1 MTIALGRNS
10 KWTVRPEYREKV
22 RRMFGEGL
30 GLKYASPA
38 PPVDQYN
45 VGAGSIGVIFDEG
58 ALSEQ
63 DAQKGAWL
71 EFLVEDPERVATA
84 LEAAGVE
91 RVEYQDK
98 THPYFQVPGGPVFR
112 LAR

>member
-10 KWTVRPEYREKV
+10 KWTVRPEHRDKI

-30 GLKYASPA
+30 GLQWASPA

-45 VGAGSIGVIFDEG
+45 LGSGTIGVIYEDG

-63 DAQKGAWL
+63 EAQKGAWL
-71 EFLVEDPERVATA
+71 ELLVDDPERVGAA
-84 LEAAGVE
+84 LEAAGVK
-91 RVEYQDK
+91 RIEYQDK

-112 LAR
+112 LAK